1 MCVCVCVCVLG
12 TRSLIYI
19 GVCVCVLGT
28 RSLNNKSVSISLRSF
43 LAREIM
49 ILVVELGVI

>member
-1 MCVCVCVCVLG
+1 MCVCVCA
-12 TRSLIYI
+12 
-19 GVCVCVLGT
+19 LGT
-28 RSLNNKSVSISLRSF
+28 RSLNIKSVSISLRSF